1 MKVNIKIT
9 CSPEEARSFF
19 GLPDV
24 QPLQEAMMAEMEE
37 RMRASMSQFNPDE
50 VLKSWMGAGSGL
62 EQMQEAFWGALK
74 GGGSGDVSKD

>member
-1 MKVNIKIT
+1 MKINIKIS
-9 CSPEEARSFF
+9 CSPEEARNFF

-37 RMRASMSQFNPDE
+37 RMRASMAQFNPDE
-50 VLKSWMGAGSGL
+50 VLKSWMGAGTGL

-74 GGGSGDVSKD
+74 GGGPSGGSKE